1 MSYEWQD
8 KEVTNIWKRITDI
21 DAKLLALENKPTHT
35 DEIQKLG
42 TRIDALENARVVQIK
57 LNHQFKL
64 HNHEVKEVKEIKEV
78 VEESWLARF
87 FK

>member
-21 DAKLLALENKPTHT
+21 DAKLLALENKPTNEN
-35 DEIQKLG
+35 EIQQLK

-57 LNHQFKL
+57 LNNQFKL

-78 VEESWLARF
+78 VEESWLARL

>member
-21 DAKLLALENKPTHT
+21 DAKLLALENKPTNEN
-35 DEIQKLG
+35 EIQKLG
-42 TRIDALENARVVQIK
+42 TRIYTLERARAVQIN
-57 LNHQFKL
+57 LNNQFKL
-64 HNHEVKEVKEIKEV
+64 HNHKVKETKEV

-87 FK
+87 FKQ

>member
-21 DAKLLALENKPTHT
+21 DARLLALENKPTNEK
-35 DEIQKLG
+35 EIQKLG
-42 TRIDALENARVVQIK
+42 TRIYTLEKAREVQSK
-57 LNHQFKL
+57 LNNQFKL
-64 HNHEVKEVKEIKEV
+64 HNHKVKDTKEV
-78 VEESWLARF
+78 VEESWLTRL

>member
-21 DAKLLALENKPTHT
+21 DAKLLALENKPTNEK
-35 DEIQKLG
+35 EIQKLEI
-42 TRIDALENARVVQIK
+42 RIDELEGARVVQIK
-57 LNHQFKL
+57 LNNQFKL
-64 HNHEVKEVKEIKEV
+64 HNHKVKETKEV
-78 VEESWLARF
+78 VEGSWLARL

>member
-21 DAKLLALENKPTHT
+21 DAKLLALENKPTNEN
-35 DEIQKLG
+35 EIQKLG
-42 TRIDALENARVVQIK
+42 TRIYTLEKAREVQIK
-57 LNHQFKL
+57 LNNQFKL
-64 HNHEVKEVKEIKEV
+64 HNHKVKETKEV

-87 FK
+87 FKQ